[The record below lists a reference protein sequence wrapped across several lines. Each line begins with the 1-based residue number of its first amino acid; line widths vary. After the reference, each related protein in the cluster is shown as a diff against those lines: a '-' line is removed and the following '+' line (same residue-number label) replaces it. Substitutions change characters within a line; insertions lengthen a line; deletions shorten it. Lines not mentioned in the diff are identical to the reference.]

1 MPGVAFLFHVHS
13 IRLHY
18 TMVALLACLMGL
30 VVFLI
35 VTYDAPFRGTHGV
48 DSEPYELILTQ
59 LMNL

>member
-18 TMVALLACLMGL
+18 TMVGLLACLMGL